1 MTVHL
6 EWAFISFLACGLPMR
21 LLHRLCEKAY
31 NGAGSRSRTH
41 IMKASSSN
49 SKSSDGGGGGGE
61 DGGEEERPWRGGG
74 PIVPNGGNGSSS
86 STPRSPRGVSSK
98 LRAGGTQAA
107 IVSPAIE
114 LTERTSSR
122 PSSAPFALPP
132 LIPPAPR
139 APTTNSGSR
148 EASGRSNKSWEDSI
162 KGFFSDKGG
171 EGEEEEEEEQ
181 VVARVVQAEEEEEE
195 GEAEGGAPKKRV
207 VELVA

>member
-1 MTVHL
+1 M
-6 EWAFISFLACGLPMR
+6 
-21 LLHRLCEKAY
+21 
-31 NGAGSRSRTH
+31 
-41 IMKASSSN
+41 
-49 SKSSDGGGGGGE
+49 
-61 DGGEEERPWRGGG
+61 
-74 PIVPNGGNGSSS
+74 PNGNGSSS

-148 EASGRSNKSWEDSI
+148 EASGRSTKSWEDSI

>member
-41 IMKASSSN
+41 IMKASSSS
-49 SKSSDGGGGGGE
+49 SKSSDGGGEE

-74 PIVPNGGNGSSS
+74 PIVPNGNGSS
-86 STPRSPRGVSSK
+86 STPRSPRGMSSK

-171 EGEEEEEEEQ
+171 EGEEEEEQ

>member
-1 MTVHL
+1 M
-6 EWAFISFLACGLPMR
+6 
-21 LLHRLCEKAY
+21 
-31 NGAGSRSRTH
+31 
-41 IMKASSSN
+41 
-49 SKSSDGGGGGGE
+49 
-61 DGGEEERPWRGGG
+61 
-74 PIVPNGGNGSSS
+74 PNGSNGSS
-86 STPRSPRGVSSK
+86 STPRSARGVSSK

-171 EGEEEEEEEQ
+171 EGEGEEEEEEQ
-181 VVARVVQAEEEEEE
+181 VVARVVAEEEEEE

>member
-1 MTVHL
+1 M
-6 EWAFISFLACGLPMR
+6 
-21 LLHRLCEKAY
+21 
-31 NGAGSRSRTH
+31 
-41 IMKASSSN
+41 
-49 SKSSDGGGGGGE
+49 
-61 DGGEEERPWRGGG
+61 
-74 PIVPNGGNGSSS
+74 PNGNGNGSS

-171 EGEEEEEEEQ
+171 EGEGEEEEEEQ
-181 VVARVVQAEEEEEE
+181 VVARVVQAEEEEEEE